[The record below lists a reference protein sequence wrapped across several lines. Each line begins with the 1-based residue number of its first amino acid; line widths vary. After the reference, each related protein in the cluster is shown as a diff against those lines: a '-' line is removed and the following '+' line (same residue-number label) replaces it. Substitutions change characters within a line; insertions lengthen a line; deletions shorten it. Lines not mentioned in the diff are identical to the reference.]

1 MNSATSGNNWVG
13 LMLRAKTA
21 NPESTGALIRW
32 SVGGRIFSEL
42 KTAGGSFLSSQDP
55 RLILGAGKGQID
67 WIEIKWPRPSQQV
80 DRINKPQMNRYITVT
95 EGQSIVS
102 K

>member
-1 MNSATSGNNWVG
+1 
-13 LMLRAKTA
+13 LRAKTA

-32 SVGGRIFSEL
+32 KVGGRSFSKQ
-42 KTAGGSFLSSQDP
+42 KTAGGSFLSSHDP

-67 WIEIKWPRPSQQV
+67 WIEMKWPRPSQRV
-80 DRINKPQMNRYITVT
+80 DHIVKPQMNRNLTFT
-95 EGQSIVS
+95 EGQSLTS